1 MIKVVEY
8 KKPQG
13 MQPED
18 LITYGLYADTK
29 AEVNRGRYD
38 CREWKRASISPLVVI
53 FIPEMVMSH
62 SVHQKIPGH
71 GNNRR

>member
-29 AEVNRGRYD
+29 AEVTEDATIVGM
-38 CREWKRASISPLVVI
+38 EAGEH
-53 FIPEMVMSH
+53 IPAGSYVYT
-62 SVHQKIPGH
+62 GD
-71 GNNRR
+71 GNVAFRTSEDSWAWQ